1 MRKVCVVIVIL
12 LLALGG
18 YACGQSNDE
27 SGVESKVEGE
37 VKSLEKD
44 VSGEVKNLEDDY
56 GTLEAEKDYVKDLEE
71 EPKVSPEVLE
81 DAAGGAAL
89 EEGLA
94 SSPPSE

>member
-1 MRKVCVVIVIL
+1 MRKVSVVIVIL
-12 LLALGG
+12 LLAFGG
-18 YACGQSNDE
+18 YTCGGSNDE

-56 GTLEAEKDYVKDLEE
+56 GTLEAEKDYVKDLKE
-71 EPKVSPEVLE
+71 EPRVSPEVLE

-89 EEGLA
+89 EEGLD
-94 SSPPSE
+94 SSPSSE